1 MNEQNMTFEAAMQ
14 RLEEIVRT
22 MEQGDVALEESLKL
36 FQEGTQLVRTCSGL
50 LENARQQIQKVVKGA
65 DGTPAMEDFID
76 ESNA

>member
-50 LENARQQIQKVVKGA
+50 LENAQQQIQKVVKGA